1 MAKTEGRTEKF
12 IKNSIGQFMYQAVL
26 MGTGFVLPRIMLTYY
41 GSQINGLVSSIGQFV
56 SYFSL
61 VEAGLSAATV
71 YSLYKPLAEKNHKE
85 ISSIVCAARNFYR
98 QSGYIFFAFVAGLAI
113 VYPYV
118 ISPVPDLTTLQISAL
133 VFVCSASGVLDFFI
147 LSKYRALFTADQ
159 KSYVIS
165 IAMMS
170 ATISNVVII
179 TGLAMAGHSILM
191 TKTVALLSILIKATI
206 LVVYAHKNYSYIDYN
221 AMPEKQALNKRWDA
235 LFQQV
240 LSTVQLGAPTVILTI
255 ITGNL
260 SLVSVYAIYNMIV
273 SGIDSLL
280 SIFVSGLAASFGEV
294 IAKKETETLKNA
306 YKQFETA
313 YYLLISVIY
322 TVAFIM
328 IRPFVQI
335 YTSGITDADYLVPT
349 YAVLFIM
356 NGFFYNLK
364 TPQGMLVLSAGLYKE
379 TRYRS
384 LTQGLIV
391 VIVGCLLAKPF
402 GIVGVLMG
410 LILSNIYRCI
420 DLLFFIP
427 KNVTGVSP
435 IYTLRHWL
443 VMLPMAVGGILIAQ
457 TNLVQADN
465 YVQWAGKAVIITLIT
480 AFVAVFFFAIID
492 FSNLKKVV
500 ERCLNWI
507 SRKKI

>member
-1 MAKTEGRTEKF
+1 MANTEGRTGKF
-12 IKNSIGQFMYQAVL
+12 IKNSLGQFVYQAVL
-26 MGTGFVLPRIMLTYY
+26 MVTGFILPRIMLTYY

-71 YSLYKPLAEKNHKE
+71 YSLYKPLAENDHGRV
-85 ISSIVCAARNFYR
+85 SSIVCAARNFYR
-98 QSGYIFFAFVAGLAI
+98 QSGYIFFTLVAVLALI
-113 VYPYV
+113 YPYV
-118 ISPVPDLTTLQISAL
+118 ISPVPNMSSLQISAL

-170 ATISNVVII
+170 ATISNVIVI
-179 TGLAMAGHSILM
+179 TGLAIAGQSILV
-191 TKTVALLSILIKATI
+191 TKAVALLSIVVKAAILI
-206 LVVYAHKNYSYIDYN
+206 VYARKNYSYIDYN
-221 AMPEKQALNKRWDA
+221 AVPENKALNKRWDA
-235 LFQQV
+235 LFQQL

-255 ITGNL
+255 VTGDL
-260 SLVSVYAIYNMIV
+260 ALVSVYSIYNMIA
-273 SGIDSLL
+273 SGIDSIL

-294 IAKKETETLKNA
+294 IAKKETETLKSA

-313 YYLLISVIY
+313 YYLLISVVY

-335 YTSGITDADYLVPT
+335 YTMGVTDADYMVPL
-349 YAVLFIM
+349 YSVLFIA

-379 TRYRS
+379 TRYRA

-391 VIVGCLLAKPF
+391 VAIGFALAKPL
-402 GIVGVLMG
+402 GIVGVLIG

-435 IYTLRHWL
+435 LYTMRHWL
-443 VMLPMAVGGILIAQ
+443 AMFPLIIGGIIVAQ
-457 TNLVQADN
+457 SKMIQAHN
-465 YVQWAGKAVIITLIT
+465 YVEWAGNAVIVTIIT
-480 AFVAVFFFAIID
+480 ACLTVVLFAIVD
-492 FSNLKKVV
+492 FDNMKKVV
-500 ERCLNWI
+500 QRCQNLI
-507 SRKKI
+507 VQRKK

>member
-1 MAKTEGRTEKF
+1 MSKTEGRTGKF
-12 IKNSIGQFMYQAVL
+12 IKNSLGQFMYQAIL
-26 MGTGFVLPRIMLTYY
+26 MVTGFILPRVMLTYY

-71 YSLYKPLAEKNHKE
+71 YSLYKPLAEDNHEK

-98 QSGYIFFAFVAGLAI
+98 QSGYIFFALVAILAI

-118 ISPVPDLTTLQISAL
+118 ISPVADLTTLQISAL

-179 TGLAMAGHSILM
+179 TGLAMAGQSILI
-191 TKTVALLSILIKATI
+191 TKAAALLSILIKAVI
-206 LVVYAHKNYSYIDYN
+206 LVAYARNNYSYINYN
-221 AMPEKQALNKRWDA
+221 AVPEKQALNKRWDA
-235 LFQQV
+235 LFQQL
-240 LSTVQLGAPTVILTI
+240 LSTVQLGAPTVILTV
-255 ITGNL
+255 ITGDL
-260 SLVSVYAIYNMIV
+260 ALVSVYAIYNMIA

-313 YYLLISVIY
+313 YYLLISVVY

-335 YTSGITDADYLVPT
+335 YTNGITDADYLVPA

-379 TRYRS
+379 TRYRA
-384 LTQGLIV
+384 LTQGMIV
-391 VIVGCLLAKPF
+391 VVVGCLLAQPF
-402 GIVGVLMG
+402 GIVGVLIG
-410 LILSNIYRCI
+410 LILSNVYRCI

-435 IYTLRHWL
+435 VYTLKHWL
-443 VMLPMAVGGILIAQ
+443 VMLSMVVGGILVAQ
-457 TNLVQADN
+457 TNIVQANN
-465 YVQWAGKAVIITLIT
+465 YIQWAGKAVVITLI
-480 AFVAVFFFAIID
+480 AGCVAVVLFAIID
-492 FSNLKKVV
+492 YCNLKKVV
-500 ERCLNWI
+500 ERCLNLI
-507 SRKKI
+507 SQKKR